1 MPVSRFGNGKPE
13 ANEDL
18 LLHTVERSALFSV
31 VAVNLSGATKITAYI
46 IPNTQE
52 ENPDKWI
59 YFGNQIPITSRNTFE
74 TFKTAVNVGDKV
86 FVKSESGNV
95 TFFANGIF
103 DTTGNTDVN
112 VGQEPNSPQIGTLW
126 IDTSYDPARV
136 FYWNGSDWVD
146 VGTAGPENIL
156 TIGTVE
162 SAPFGDPPEATLT
175 GDSPSQT
182 LNLVLPVGDVGPS
195 STLTVGTVDSVVF
208 GQPPE
213 VVISGEAPN
222 QVIDFVFPVGDQGP
236 ANTITLG
243 TVTTGEPGSEAI
255 VEITGE
261 SPNQTI
267 NFTLPEGPVGIS
279 NTLTVG
285 SVSSVGPEEDPEV
298 SITGES
304 PNQTLNFVL
313 KQGVQGPPGDLGT
326 ATLTDLQDVTITGT
340 PSDASLLV
348 YDEVAEQW
356 VNKASSSNLADLNMV
371 IMGAY

>member
-1 MPVSRFGNGKPE
+1 MPVSRFGNAKPE
-13 ANEDL
+13 ANEDF
-18 LLHTVERSALFSV
+18 LLHTVERSALFSI

-46 IPNTQE
+46 VPNTQE
-52 ENPDKWI
+52 DNPDRWI

-74 TFKTAVNVGDKV
+74 TFKTAVNVNDKV
-86 FVKSESGNV
+86 YVKSESGNV

-126 IDTSYDPARV
+126 IDTSYDPDRV
-136 FYWNGSDWVD
+136 FYWNGSEWVD
-146 VGTAGPENIL
+146 VGIEGPENVL

-162 SAPFGDPPEATLT
+162 SAAFGEPAEATIT
-175 GDSPSQT
+175 GTSPAQT
-182 LNLVLPVGDVGPS
+182 LNLVLPVGDVGPA
-195 STLTVGTVDSVVF
+195 STLTVGTVESAVF
-208 GQPPE
+208 GEPAE

-267 NFTLPEGPVGIS
+267 NFTIPEGPIGIS

-285 SVSSVGPEEDPEV
+285 TVTSVGPDQEPNVE
-298 SITGES
+298 ITGDS

-313 KQGVQGPPGDLGT
+313 KQGIQGPPGDLGT
-326 ATLTDLQDVTITGT
+326 AELKDLQDV
-340 PSDASLLV
+340 SDTLNPQEGSLLV
-348 YDEVAEQW
+348 YDSTLELWVAKE
-356 VNKASSSNLADLNMV
+356 SPSNLADVNMV